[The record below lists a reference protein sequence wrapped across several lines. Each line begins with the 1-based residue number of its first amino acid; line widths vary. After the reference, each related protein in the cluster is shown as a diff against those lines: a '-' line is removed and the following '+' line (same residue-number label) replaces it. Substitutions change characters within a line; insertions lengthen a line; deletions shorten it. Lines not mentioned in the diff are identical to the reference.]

1 MEFECGNR
9 LVAIRDGR
17 VMDGKIYVRGS
28 SETFYL
34 AVAKKD
40 IVFPEMLGNDKYI
53 GADSSFYDNMDDV
66 EEIMRIFEYADVE
79 ESVYKGDRGNILYF
93 TASSCTYDEPCQDID
108 YLISIVTQGPLSGT
122 VANSCNTIVW
132 AKMGVETPL
141 DYVLIQDE
149 AFCST
154 VNLARHELIPKYIED
169 YVRNAQG
176 GTGYFKP
183 GIIRNGVYDN

>member
-9 LVAIRDGR
+9 LVAIREGR
-17 VMDGKIYVRGS
+17 VMDGKIYVMGS

-53 GADSSFYDNMDDV
+53 GVDSSFSDDM
-66 EEIMRIFEYADVE
+66 EEIMRVFEYEDVE
-79 ESVYKGDRGNILYF
+79 ECVYKGDRGNILYF
-93 TASSCTYDEPCQDID
+93 TTSSCSFEEPCDDLD
-108 YLISIVTQGPLSGT
+108 YLISIVTQGSFFGT
-122 VANSCNTIVW
+122 MANACNTIVW
-132 AKMGVETPL
+132 VSKVTGTTF

-154 VNLARHELIPKYIED
+154 VNLARHALIPKYIED

-176 GTGYFKP
+176 GDRIFQVW
-183 GIIRNGVYDN
+183 NHS